1 MLSSSIDRTF
11 ILTDSIS
18 EKKREKTEFNFVNV
32 VHESE
37 TSNLKPGIEPAHRF
51 EVTLDADNFTEEKYG
66 LFDAYQRHVHHEG
79 DADISRSGFKRFL
92 CSTPLH
98 RHDDGD
104 RRTGSFHQLYRLD
117 GRLIAIGVIDLMPHA
132 VSGVYFIYHPDFE
145 QYSFGKLS
153 ALREAALAV
162 EGGYQF
168 YYMGYYIHTCKK
180 MKYKGDYRTQ
190 QVLDYD
196 TGRWHPLDEQ
206 MRALMDKRHWVSMS
220 REEEIKEALQQTEVS
235 DSSTEAPNG
244 DTSTSSPQE
253 EAVVQRVYDA
263 LHPTPLSAFESG
275 LSVLDLGVPGA
286 LNLEELAEYV
296 NLDELKVTVGL
307 GAIHRMRHLVSWD
320 EGSISDTSTL
330 KGIIAEFAACVG
342 PVVAEECVLDFGR

>member
-1 MLSSSIDRTF
+1 MYDLS
-11 ILTDSIS
+11 DSFKGQ
-18 EKKREKTEFNFVNV
+18 ETEKTEFNFLNV

-37 TSNLKPGIEPAHRF
+37 VSNLKPGVQPAHRF
-51 EVTLDADNFTEEKYG
+51 EVTLDWDSFTEEKYQ

-79 DADISRSGFKRFL
+79 DADISRAGFKRFL

-98 RHDDGD
+98 RADNGNKRH
-104 RRTGSFHQLYRLD
+104 GSFHQLYRLD

-162 EGGYQF
+162 EGGYQY

-190 QVLDYD
+190 EVLDYD
-196 TGRWHPLDEQ
+196 TQRWHPLDNH
-206 MRALMDKRHWVSMS
+206 MRALMDKRKWVSMH
-220 REEEIKEALQQTEVS
+220 REEMIKDRLKDKSSMSSGDVKDEADQSLEQDKIAVEEIYHAT
-235 DSSTEAPNG
+235 
-244 DTSTSSPQE
+244 
-253 EAVVQRVYDA
+253 
-263 LHPTPLSAFESG
+263 HPTALEANQSG
-275 LSVLDLGVPGA
+275 LSVLELGMPGA
-286 LNLEELAEYV
+286 ILLEELEDVV
-296 NLDELKVTVGL
+296 NIDEMKVTL
-307 GAIHRMRHLVSWD
+307 GRGGIHRMRHLVAWE
-320 EGSISDTSTL
+320 EGSLTDATTL

-342 PVVAEECVLDFGR
+342 PVVAEECVLDFSR